1 MNDSNARHFIH
12 LANSRA
18 AEIQHLDKKLI
29 DQQVQIELLKA
40 NLRTVAEQL
49 RSGVSKT
56 QQKTLA
62 RVIEEMLRSE
72 R

>member
-1 MNDSNARHFIH
+1 MNDSNARHFINI
-12 LANSRA
+12 ANSRL